1 MRRNMKKW
9 SKRTGSALLAGMM
22 CAALIGSNVLA
33 AGGSYDIISGDNQT
47 YTVGSG
53 ENWTVKIGAPVDT
66 FGELKMDG
74 TVVPE
79 DKYTV
84 TGNGEEVPP
93 SEAPVPSEA
102 PDPTSEA
109 PYETWEPDPTS
120 EAPYETWEP
129 DPTSEAPYETWEPD
143 PTGAPDATSEAPHE
157 TWSPVTAAAVPNPFN
172 LFAQTEVQAA
182 EVYTII
188 SVSDTYMDTLSAGE
202 HTFTAE
208 FANGSAQ
215 ATVYVEKTDEEET
228 TEEEA
233 TEEEATEVED
243 ETEDTTQEEATTEK
257 KTETK
262 KKSSSSK
269 TGDETPVGMYLALA
283 ALSGGMILYIGRKK
297 VTK

>member
-1 MRRNMKKW
+1 M
-9 SKRTGSALLAGMM
+9 
-22 CAALIGSNVLA
+22 
-33 AGGSYDIISGDNQT
+33 
-47 YTVGSG
+47 
-53 ENWTVKIGAPVDT
+53 
-66 FGELKMDG
+66 
-74 TVVPE
+74 
-79 DKYTV
+79 
-84 TGNGEEVPP
+84 
-93 SEAPVPSEA
+93 
-102 PDPTSEA
+102 
-109 PYETWEPDPTS
+109 
-120 EAPYETWEP
+120 
-129 DPTSEAPYETWEPD
+129 
-143 PTGAPDATSEAPHE
+143 
-157 TWSPVTAAAVPNPFN
+157 
-172 LFAQTEVQAA
+172 FAQTEVQAA

>member
-1 MRRNMKKW
+1 M
-9 SKRTGSALLAGMM
+9 
-22 CAALIGSNVLA
+22 
-33 AGGSYDIISGDNQT
+33 
-47 YTVGSG
+47 
-53 ENWTVKIGAPVDT
+53 
-66 FGELKMDG
+66 
-74 TVVPE
+74 
-79 DKYTV
+79 
-84 TGNGEEVPP
+84 
-93 SEAPVPSEA
+93 
-102 PDPTSEA
+102 
-109 PYETWEPDPTS
+109 
-120 EAPYETWEP
+120 
-129 DPTSEAPYETWEPD
+129 
-143 PTGAPDATSEAPHE
+143 
-157 TWSPVTAAAVPNPFN
+157 
-172 LFAQTEVQAA
+172 FAQTEVQAA

-215 ATVYVEKTDEEET
+215 ATVYVERTDEEET
-228 TEEEA
+228 